1 MHATPNKMKTATKH
15 QNKSFM
21 IELLTTNDDYII
33 TFYFSKVNKNVTY
46 FYVTFNALNELD

>member
-1 MHATPNKMKTATKH
+1 MYATPNKMKTATKH

-33 TFYFSKVNKNVTY
+33 HFIFQKSTKNVTY
-46 FYVTFNALNELD
+46 FYVTFNVLNELD